1 MQGFETL
8 GKLLVVLGAVLLVVG
23 GLIWLAGRIPGLKQI
38 PGTLQINLGGLT
50 CIVPILASILISVLL
65 TLLLN
70 LALRLWRH

>member
-1 MQGFETL
+1 MQGFESL
-8 GKLLVVLGAVLLVVG
+8 GKWLVVIGAILLVVG

-50 CIVPILASILISVLL
+50 CIIPILASIVLSVIL
-65 TLLLN
+65 TLLIN